1 MYDELVFIMLPA
13 GGLSCRLFYYLM
25 MYEYLKEEFSKYGF
39 IK

>member
-1 MYDELVFIMLPA
+1 MYFYEKIVQPL
-13 GGLSCRLFYYLM
+13 YYLI